1 MLKIMNASI
10 YPCIE
15 SEGEYRLGET
25 SECPYGDEWDG
36 DIRGYILND
45 AEDEDLA
52 EAAIDRDYVGAIHWL
67 PNGAVVWSDED
78 GTPVC
83 CWWAEE
89 EPDMRIVNLTPH
101 EIRIGDVRI
110 PSAGL
115 ARCATVAVP
124 MYVRGCPVPV
134 VRQRF
139 GDVSG
144 LPDPE
149 DGTIYVVSMPVAQAI
164 GIDRDDIFVPGEQIR
179 DESGRIVGCKSLA
192 RI

>member
-1 MLKIMNASI
+1 MFKIMNAHI
-10 YPCIE
+10 HPCTE
-15 SEGEYRLGET
+15 SEGEYCLSET
-25 SECPYGDEWDG
+25 SECPYGDEWGG
-36 DIRGYILND
+36 DIRGYILNS
-45 AEDEDLA
+45 AEDADLA
-52 EAAIDRDYVGAIHWL
+52 EAALERKYIGAIHGL
-67 PNGAVVWSDED
+67 SNGALVWVNED

-89 EPDMRIVNLTPH
+89 EPDVRIVNLTPH

-115 ARCATVAVP
+115 ARCSTVAVP

-139 GDVSG
+139 GEVFG

-164 GIDRDDIFVPGEQIR
+164 GNDRDDIFVPGEQIR

>member
-78 GTPVC
+78 GTPLECYWVESEMPTSSSIKIKGLRKAC
-83 CWWAEE
+83 GNTANWGPRSGGYTEIFYDRNSGEVWTVDQISLGHNSWTSYRD
-89 EPDMRIVNLTPH
+89 PDIIKICETEHHMTMA
-101 EIRIGDVRI
+101 EIREAI
-110 PSAGL
+110 AEAL
-115 ARCATVAVP
+115 
-124 MYVRGCPVPV
+124 
-134 VRQRF
+134 RQNDNER
-139 GDVSG
+139 
-144 LPDPE
+144 
-149 DGTIYVVSMPVAQAI
+149 
-164 GIDRDDIFVPGEQIR
+164 
-179 DESGRIVGCKSLA
+179 
-192 RI
+192 